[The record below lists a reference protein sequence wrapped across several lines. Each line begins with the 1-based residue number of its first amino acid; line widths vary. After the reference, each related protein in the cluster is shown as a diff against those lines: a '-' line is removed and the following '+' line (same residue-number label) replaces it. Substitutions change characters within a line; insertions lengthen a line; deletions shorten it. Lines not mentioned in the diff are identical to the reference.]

1 MTRMISRKT
10 SGFCGIL
17 GPILALLFIFLSI
30 HLHSWFSWPDNALS
44 DLGALETSHNW
55 IFNLGLVLSGT
66 AGSVFSLGLLRSLD
80 RKVGIGGAIVFGV
93 GMFFLILI
101 GIFPSGT
108 SPHVSVSIAFYS
120 LCAIGM
126 LIVGVDQ
133 LRVKSD
139 RIWGVFTLSVVFLAI
154 GSLILIRTIPYELG
168 AAIPEV
174 IGAIAIS
181 EFSISYGA
189 RSLNII

>member
-10 SGFCGIL
+10 SGLCGIL

-66 AGSVFSLGLLRSLD
+66 AGSIFSLGLLRSLD
-80 RKVGIGGAIVFGV
+80 RKVGVGGAIVFGV

-108 SPHVSVSIAFYS
+108 SPHVSVSTAFYS

-154 GSLILIRTIPYELG
+154 GSLILIRTIPCELG

-181 EFSISYGA
+181 EFSISHGA